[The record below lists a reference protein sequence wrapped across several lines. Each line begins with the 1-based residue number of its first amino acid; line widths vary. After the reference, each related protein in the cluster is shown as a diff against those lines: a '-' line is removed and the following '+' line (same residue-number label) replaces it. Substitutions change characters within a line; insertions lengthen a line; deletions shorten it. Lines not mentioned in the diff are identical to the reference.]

1 VTTDASEP
9 VYDRIGVDYGAQRR
23 TDPRIAGHIRR
34 ALGEARRVLNVG
46 AGTGSYELPDREWVA
61 VDPSRVMIEQRGPD
75 AAPVV
80 QGIAETLPFVDDAFD
95 AAIALLS
102 LHHWSDPAQG
112 VRELARVSG
121 RQVILTWDAAY
132 YASNF
137 WLLRDYLPEMA
148 EWERTVATFDA
159 VRELIDPVEVQPV
172 PVPHD
177 CMDGFGGAYWR
188 RPEAYL
194 DPHVRA
200 SISGLALL
208 EDGTA
213 ARAMQRLEADLRS
226 GAWHERN
233 AAILELDQL
242 DLGFRLL
249 VAER

>member
-1 VTTDASEP
+1 MGDSSEP
-9 VYDRIGVDYGAQRR
+9 VYDRIGVDYGSRRR
-23 TDPRIAGHIRR
+23 TDPRIASHLRR
-34 ALGEARRVLNVG
+34 ALGEARTVLNVG

-61 VDPSRVMIEQRGPD
+61 VDPSRVMIEQRRGD

-80 QGIAETLPFVDDAFD
+80 QGMAERLPFADAAFD
-95 AAIALLS
+95 AATALLS
-102 LHHWSDPAQG
+102 LHHWTDPVAG
-112 VRELARVSG
+112 LRELERVSG

-148 EWERTVATFDA
+148 AWEQTIATFDA
-159 VRELIDPVEVQPV
+159 VRELMNPVDVAAV

-177 CMDGFGGAYWR
+177 CIDGFGGAYWR

-213 ARAMQRLEADLRS
+213 ARAMKQLEADLES
-226 GAWHERN
+226 GAWHDRN
-233 AAILELDQL
+233 AELLDLGEL

-249 VAER
+249 IGEG